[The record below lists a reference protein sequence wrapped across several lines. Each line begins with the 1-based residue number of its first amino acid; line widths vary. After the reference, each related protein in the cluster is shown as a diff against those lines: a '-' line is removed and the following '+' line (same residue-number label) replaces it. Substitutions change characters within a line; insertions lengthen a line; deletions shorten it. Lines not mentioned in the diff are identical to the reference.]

1 MNSDGRQEGIS
12 TIDRSFRWFING
24 IQTMHHTIYTY
35 LLLGF
40 LFGAVPAMA
49 QDSLSVEMENLQHME
64 KSRYISFMQLL
75 QKSPG
80 IPRPFSVAYYKL
92 NLSFVKPG
100 ISGSVTVIAKSLQ
113 NSVSQISL
121 DLADALTVDSI
132 LIDGRRTS
140 FSHTSNLL
148 NISCLRNYDSGET
161 FTVLIYYYGTP
172 AISGFGSF
180 GDAARSD
187 GARWIWTL
195 SEPYGASD
203 WWPCINHPSSK
214 ADSVDIWI
222 TCLNTYK
229 AVSQGKLIEALSNG
243 DGTTTY
249 KWKHRYKI
257 ASYLISITLTNFNV
271 LFFWY
276 KYSPTDSME
285 IVNYV
290 TAALDTLYPGFQTNI
305 ALTPR
310 MLEIYSGLFGQY
322 PFIKEK
328 YGHAEFGWGG
338 GMEHQ
343 TITSLGT
350 YAFSESTIA
359 HELAHQWFGDMIT
372 CQSWPDLWLNEG
384 FATYCEALY
393 REKQYGYPSYI
404 SRMNGYASSA
414 KFSGGT
420 LVVQDTANVSNLFN
434 GSRVYNKGA
443 WVLHMLRHVLGD
455 STFFRAMRS
464 YANDPQFMY
473 STASTRDFQAVCERV
488 SGNNLSAFFNEWVYG
503 ERYPKYYCSVSVA
516 PQGQNYL
523 STIRIQQITGTSNP
537 AYFTMP
543 LDLRFFGPG
552 LDTTFQV
559 INNLGDQSF
568 TCATRLRPDS
578 IQFDPQNWILKDYQ
592 QVPTGV
598 DMVTQIP
605 RSSVLYQNY
614 PNPFNPTTEID
625 FQITTAGFVTLKVY
639 DVLGRKVAAL
649 LGEKLEPGYYSRQWN
664 ASAVPSGVYF
674 YRLSVEPSVRTTIS
688 TSNQIGHLDEILET
702 RKMVLMK

>member
-1 MNSDGRQEGIS
+1 MNQAFYKYIV
-12 TIDRSFRWFING
+12 
-24 IQTMHHTIYTY
+24 
-35 LLLGF
+35 LGY
-40 LFGAVPAMA
+40 LFGAGLAMA
-49 QDSLSVEMENLQHME
+49 QVSPPVEMENLRLME
-64 KSRYISFMQLL
+64 KSRYTSLMHLM
-75 QKSPG
+75 QKSTG
-80 IPRPFSVAYYKL
+80 TPRPFSVTYYKL
-92 NLSFVKPG
+92 DLSFVKPG
-100 ISGSVTVIAKSLQ
+100 ISGSVTAIGKSLQ
-113 NSVSQISL
+113 NSLNQISL
-121 DLADALTVDSI
+121 DLADSLTVDSVI
-132 LIDGRRTS
+132 IDGQRTS
-140 FSHTSNLL
+140 FSHTFNLL
-148 NISCLRNYDSGET
+148 NISCFRSYNSGEL
-161 FTVLIYYYGTP
+161 FTALIYYHGTP
-172 AISGFGSF
+172 ATTGFGSF
-180 GDAARSD
+180 GEAIRPD

-229 AVSQGKLIEALSNG
+229 VVSQGKLVEVLSNG

-257 ASYLISITLTNFNV
+257 ATYLVSVTLTNFNIIS
-271 LFFWY
+271 LWY

-285 IVNYV
+285 VVNYV
-290 TAALDTLYPGFQTNI
+290 TPALDTLYPDYRTNI

-350 YAFSESTIA
+350 FAFSESIIA
-359 HELAHQWFGDMIT
+359 HELGHQWFGDMIT
-372 CQSWPDLWLNEG
+372 CQTWPDLWLNEG

-393 REKQYGYPSYI
+393 QEKQYGFPSYT
-404 SRMNGYASSA
+404 SRMIGSASSA
-414 KFSGGT
+414 KFSDGT
-420 LVVQDTANVSNLFN
+420 LYVQDTANVNNLFS
-434 GSRVYNKGA
+434 GSRVYDKGA

-473 STASTRDFQAVCERV
+473 STASSRDFQAECERV

-503 ERYPKYYCSVSVA
+503 ERYPTYYYSLSIV
-516 PQGQNYL
+516 PQGQNYV
-523 STIRIQQITGTSNP
+523 STVRIQQTTGTSNP

-543 LDLRFFGPG
+543 LDVRFIGHG
-552 LDTTFQV
+552 LDTTFKV

-568 TCATRLRPDS
+568 TCTTRVRPDS
-578 IQFDPQNWILKDYQ
+578 VQLDPQSWILKDYQ

-598 DMVTQIP
+598 DILTQVP

-614 PNPFNPTTEID
+614 PNPFNPTTEIG
-625 FQITTAGFVTLKVY
+625 FQIAKAGFVRLRVY
-639 DVLGRKVAAL
+639 DVLGREVATII
-649 LGEKLEPGYYSRQWN
+649 GERLEPGYYSRQWN

-674 YRLSVEPSVRTTIS
+674 YRLSVVPSARNLVS
-688 TSNQIGHLDEILET
+688 TDNQTGQVDELLET